1 MTILEIISEL
11 LELHG
16 IDGSRFDRIDV
27 ALNALYEAEMG
38 EKKPGVAAPK
48 AEKKKAEKKVV
59 VEEHMGI

>member
-16 IDGSRFDRIDV
+16 VDGSKFDRIDV
-27 ALNALYEAEMG
+27 ALNTLYEVEMG
-38 EKKPGVAAPK
+38 EKKPSAKVEK
-48 AEKKKAEKKVV
+48 SDKKKTEKKVV